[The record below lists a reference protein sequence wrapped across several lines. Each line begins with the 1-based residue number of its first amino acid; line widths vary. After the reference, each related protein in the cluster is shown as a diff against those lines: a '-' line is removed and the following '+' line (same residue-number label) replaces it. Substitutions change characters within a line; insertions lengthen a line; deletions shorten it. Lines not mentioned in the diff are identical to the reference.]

1 MNTSVVF
8 ADAKV
13 KKTLEKLKTSK
24 TEDRKLYDFLIRA
37 FEDLEKDAFC
47 AIQIQK
53 NLIPKEY
60 IRKYGKLDNLWK
72 YDLPGG
78 WRLMYTIK
86 TEEVVILTIILEWL
100 DHKDYERRFKY

>member
-60 IRKYGKLDNLWK
+60 DGLITKIMKGDSNIDPEINRVL
-72 YDLPGG
+72 
-78 WRLMYTIK
+78 
-86 TEEVVILTIILEWL
+86 
-100 DHKDYERRFKY
+100 KDSA